1 MPGGASSAS
10 LSLRNAADSAGEGI
24 ISEYT
29 FREKTTMKVP
39 DETIFTIF
47 VELNRFVKRLEE
59 CETQLDKWC
68 FALKHIST
76 LDRLPDGLRT
86 EAFER
91 LFQACEIARFDPEVK
106 LKYEK
111 EMFTERDYYNILHTA
126 KADGIAE
133 GKAEGLA
140 EGEAKGKLEEKIR
153 IAKAL
158 KKNGVADNIIASA
171 TGIPEQQIA
180 ALK

>member
-1 MPGGASSAS
+1 
-10 LSLRNAADSAGEGI
+10 
-24 ISEYT
+24 
-29 FREKTTMKVP
+29 
-39 DETIFTIF
+39 
-47 VELNRFVKRLEE
+47 
-59 CETQLDKWC
+59 
-68 FALKHIST
+68 
-76 LDRLPDGLRT
+76 
-86 EAFER
+86 
-91 LFQACEIARFDPEVK
+91 
-106 LKYEK
+106 
-111 EMFTERDYYNILHTA
+111 MFTERDYYNILHTA

-140 EGEAKGKLEEKIR
+140 EGEAKGRAEGKLEEKIR

>member
-1 MPGGASSAS
+1 
-10 LSLRNAADSAGEGI
+10 
-24 ISEYT
+24 
-29 FREKTTMKVP
+29 MKVP
-39 DETIFTIF
+39 DETIFCIF
-47 VELNRFVKRLEE
+47 VELNRFGKRLEE
-59 CETQLDKWC
+59 CETLLDKWC

-91 LFQACEIARFDPEVK
+91 LFKACEIARFDPEVK

-133 GKAEGLA
+133 GKAEG
-140 EGEAKGKLEEKIR
+140 KLEEKIR

>member
-1 MPGGASSAS
+1 MGAVLA
-10 LSLRNAADSAGEGI
+10 
-24 ISEYT
+24 
-29 FREKTTMKVP
+29 P
-39 DETIFTIF
+39 
-47 VELNRFVKRLEE
+47 
-59 CETQLDKWC
+59 
-68 FALKHIST
+68 T
-76 LDRLPDGLRT
+76 LDRLPDGLRA

-91 LFQACEIARFDPEVK
+91 LFKACEIARFDPEVK

-133 GKAEGLA
+133 GKAEG
-140 EGEAKGKLEEKIR
+140 KLEEKIR